1 MKKILVPIALM
12 FFALAS
18 CTNDVAGLTDNESF
32 ELVQKYENVQAETLR
47 KIYKVCLQC
56 YSEELSARFG
66 ELKETES
73 FEKMLEVVRY
83 CDMLDTSGDFMPELD
98 GYDEIAEL
106 LWPNGYGNDF

>member
-1 MKKILVPIALM
+1 MKKILVSVALVCAA
-12 FFALAS
+12 FTACTTNQAS
-18 CTNDVAGLTDNESF
+18 EFETTAFVQQYDNSV
-32 ELVQKYENVQAETLR
+32 LETL
-47 KIYKVCLQC
+47 KEIYGICLEC

-66 ELKETES
+66 ELTEKES

-106 LWPNGYGNDF
+106 LWPNGYGNNY